1 MSEQSPQHTPPVEAD
16 FPWTPFKDEELDQS
30 IPERFERQAQAFPER
45 LAIRSRVRSFTYD
58 RLNRTANRRAR
69 TILSMRGEG
78 AETVALLIYM
88 SGSKGKPKGVMR
100 AHRNVLLEV
109 RNLTNRQFTVDGQ
122 NPLRVANMTNRPT
135 SCRFIY
141 LAMAGDARAVSAA

>member
-1 MSEQSPQHTPPVEAD
+1 MTHKAPPTGQGLHGQD
-16 FPWTPFKDEELDQS
+16 DLQ
-30 IPERFERQAQAFPER
+30 
-45 LAIRSRVRSFTYD
+45 
-58 RLNRTANRRAR
+58 
-69 TILSMRGEG
+69 
-78 AETVALLIYM
+78 
-88 SGSKGKPKGVMR
+88 
-100 AHRNVLLEV
+100 